1 MDDVGQTANYALAAR
16 GLLAGRTVTGL
27 LGIQHGAV
35 LGRLGICRD
44 ARTSQRLKHAGKLGI
59 ECRQVTRGLA
69 GHAALLHGVDFLGTT
84 HVGRIAAAERKLGQA
99 QRIGAEGARL
109 TRGNELVGRG
119 DRVHDLGAHLEQDI
133 VAEGLHRGP
142 RLDVGAFDQLVG
154 RLRLAK
160 APVHALFVRRV
171 VKGVLAGLVPSLLG
185 QVGRR
190 RQDAAVGSRCRNG
203 AGVHQGHGA
212 QLAITRLGT
221 LAVGEIARGV
231 ADRKAVVGR
240 RVAGAEARAAECRA
254 HNRAGLHKVVDVA
267 AACKLECHGLAR
279 GVDRQRELAAAD
291 VGPLEHAGSLDHGV
305 VIAARAAG
313 DNALLHVQLA
323 VDDLVEQAKVR
334 LALADLGGLELD
346 LMQDV
351 LEVLV
356 ELVDLK
362 AVGRME
368 RQRDHGLDARQVD
381 LDAAVVIGDISGLE
395 LAVVVAAAVHGQKRV
410 RVLVGGP
417 DARQAGGLGGHDIDA
432 VAVVGRHARDAR
444 AHELHDLVL
453 DVALGKNGTDDGE
466 RNVVRADAGTWG
478 AREVDGDDA
487 GIGNVVGVA
496 QQLLCQLAAAL
507 AHGHGAQGAVAGVR
521 VGTQD
526 HLAAT
531 GEVLTHKGV
540 DDGDVWRDEDAA
552 VLLGSREA
560 KDVVVLVD
568 GAAHGAQRVMAVGEH
583 VGQRELLHTRGARRL
598 DDADKGDVVARH
610 GVEANLERLGV
621 AGRIVCLEDRI
632 RDGAALGI
640 LGRLRNT
647 ALGSLGR
654 RHNLAAAAQVD
665 AVLVQLDHTVSHSAQ
680 KIWAHSIHSFNIVP

>member
-1 MDDVGQTANYALAAR
+1 MDDVGQAADHALAAR
-16 GLLAGRTVTGL
+16 SLLAGRTVTGL
-27 LGIQHGAV
+27 LGIERGAE
-35 LGRLGICRD
+35 LGRLGIGRD
-44 ARTSQRLKHAGKLGI
+44 TRAGQCLKHACKLCI
-59 ECRQVTRGLA
+59 ERRQVARGFT
-69 GHAALLHGVDFLGTT
+69 GNAALFHRVNLLGAA
-84 HVGRIAAAERKLGQA
+84 HVGRITTAQRKLGQT
-99 QRIGAEGARL
+99 QRVGAEGARL
-109 TRGNELVGRG
+109 ARGNELVGRG

-133 VAEGLHRGP
+133 VTKRLHRGP
-142 RLDVGAFDQLVG
+142 RLDVGTLDQLVC

-160 APVHALFVRRV
+160 APVHTLFVRRV
-171 VKGVLAGLVPSLLG
+171 IKGVLAGLIPSLLG

-190 RQDAAVGSRCRNG
+190 RQDAAVGGRRRNG
-203 AGVHQGHGA
+203 ASVHQGHGA

-231 ADRKAVVGR
+231 ADGQAVVGR
-240 RVAGAEARAAECRA
+240 RVAGAKARTAERRA
-254 HNRAGLHKVVDVA
+254 HDRTGLHKVVDIA
-267 AACKLECHGLAR
+267 TARKFERHGLAC
-279 GVDRQRELAAAD
+279 GIDRQRELAAAG
-291 VGPLEHAGSLDHGV
+291 VGALKHAGSLDHGV
-305 VIAARAAG
+305 VVTARAAG

-334 LALADLGGLELD
+334 LALADLGSLELH

-381 LDAAVVIGDISGLE
+381 LDAAVIVGDIGGLE

-410 RVLVGGP
+410 CVLVGGP
-417 DARQAGGLGGHDIDA
+417 DARQTGGLGGHDIDA
-432 VAVVGRHARDAR
+432 VAVVGRHARDAG
-444 AHELHDLVL
+444 AHKLHDLVL
-453 DVALGKNGTDDGE
+453 NVALGKDGADDGE
-466 RNVVRADAGTWG
+466 RHIVRADAGARG
-478 AREVDGDDA
+478 AREVDGDNA
-487 GIGNVVGVA
+487 GIGNIVGVT

-540 DDGDVWRDEDAA
+540 DDGDVRRDENAA
-552 VLLGSREA
+552 VLLGRGKA

-583 VGQRELLHTRGARRL
+583 VRQRELLHARGARRL

>member
-1 MDDVGQTANYALAAR
+1 M
-16 GLLAGRTVTGL
+16 
-27 LGIQHGAV
+27 
-35 LGRLGICRD
+35 
-44 ARTSQRLKHAGKLGI
+44 
-59 ECRQVTRGLA
+59 
-69 GHAALLHGVDFLGTT
+69 
-84 HVGRIAAAERKLGQA
+84 
-99 QRIGAEGARL
+99 
-109 TRGNELVGRG
+109 
-119 DRVHDLGAHLEQDI
+119 
-133 VAEGLHRGP
+133 
-142 RLDVGAFDQLVG
+142 
-154 RLRLAK
+154 RLA
-160 APVHALFVRRV
+160 F
-171 VKGVLAGLVPSLLG
+171 
-185 QVGRR
+185 
-190 RQDAAVGSRCRNG
+190 
-203 AGVHQGHGA
+203 
-212 QLAITRLGT
+212 
-221 LAVGEIARGV
+221 
-231 ADRKAVVGR
+231 
-240 RVAGAEARAAECRA
+240 
-254 HNRAGLHKVVDVA
+254 
-267 AACKLECHGLAR
+267 
-279 GVDRQRELAAAD
+279 
-291 VGPLEHAGSLDHGV
+291 
-305 VIAARAAG
+305 
-313 DNALLHVQLA
+313 
-323 VDDLVEQAKVR
+323 
-334 LALADLGGLELD
+334 ADLGGLELH

-381 LDAAVVIGDISGLE
+381 LDAAVVVGDIGGLE
-395 LAVVVAAAVHGQKRV
+395 LAVVVPAAVHGQKRV

-417 DARQAGGLGGHDIDA
+417 DARQTGGLGGHNVDA

-478 AREVDGDDA
+478 ARKVDGDDA
-487 GIGNVVGVA
+487 GIGNIVGVT

-552 VLLGSREA
+552 VLLGSRKA
-560 KDVVVLVD
+560 KDMVVLVD
-568 GAAHGAQRVMAVGEH
+568 GAAHGAQRVVAVGEH
-583 VGQRELLHTRGARRL
+583 VRQRELLHARGARRL

-610 GVEANLERLGV
+610 GIEANLERLGIS
-621 AGRIVCLEDRI
+621 GRIVCLEDRI
-632 RDGAALGI
+632 RDGATLGV

-647 ALGSLGR
+647 TLGSLGC

-680 KIWAHSIHSFNIVP
+680 KFERIAYIRSISCHRTVASGLRIYTFTLSR